1 MTHASPG
8 TPAGNTGGFEAF
20 EAILRERLAG
30 LNPVTLRIIDDS
42 AAHAGHAGAR
52 SGGGHYRLFIVSSA
66 FAGKPTLARH
76 RLIYDALGEL
86 MRSKIHALSI
96 QAMTPEEVR

>member
-1 MTHASPG
+1 MPVG
-8 TPAGNTGGFEAF
+8 TPDGFEAF
-20 EAILRERLAG
+20 EAVLRERLAG
-30 LNPVTLRIIDDS
+30 LKPVHVQIIDDS

-52 SGGGHYRLFIVSSA
+52 SGGGHYRLLMVSSV
-66 FAGKPTLARH
+66 FSGKSTLARH

-96 QAMTPEEVR
+96 QAMTPEEAR